1 MCSVHIGQA
10 YRDKPPEKLFNYFV
24 LVIVEIIVANPIS
37 MNIVTSK
44 ECFYKVRTLKLS
56 IMRVQYRRSLK

>member
-24 LVIVEIIVANPIS
+24 LVIVEIVVANPIS
-37 MNIVTSK
+37 MNIALLQGQNKSNFKIVNNESS
-44 ECFYKVRTLKLS
+44 V
-56 IMRVQYRRSLK
+56 VVP